1 MPSVAAATAIAPPA
15 APNMFRRENS
25 TMEASLPSRENQF
38 DPSIYRATLPVRMT
52 PPCKEHS
59 HRSGKEW

>member
-1 MPSVAAATAIAPPA
+1 
-15 APNMFRRENS
+15 MFRRENS